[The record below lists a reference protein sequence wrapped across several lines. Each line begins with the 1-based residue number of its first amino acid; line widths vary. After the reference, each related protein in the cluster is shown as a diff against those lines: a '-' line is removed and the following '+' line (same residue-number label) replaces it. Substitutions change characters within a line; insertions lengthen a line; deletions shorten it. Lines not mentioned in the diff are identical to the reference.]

1 MFPIILAAHT
11 PFTGA
16 FDTVIVAGHTT
27 LAQPVRLFLTVTD
40 AENVQVV
47 TY

>member
-1 MFPIILAAHT
+1 VAAHT
-11 PFTGA
+11 PLTGA
-16 FDTVIVAGHTT
+16 FETTIVTGHTT
-27 LAQPVRLFLTVTD
+27 LAQPVKLFLTVTD